1 MFIYTFSAR
10 EAPFPLKININ
21 QTCAFSVCTSS
32 TKNYEKINV
41 KIHSSQRPV
50 CSDLN

>member
-1 MFIYTFSAR
+1 MYIFSAR
-10 EAPFPLKININ
+10 ESSVSTKNKYKSK
-21 QTCAFSVCTSS
+21 CAFSVCTSS